1 MKKRFVVLL
10 LAMLFSVAFIAHGI
24 ADIVTIY
31 PEGFFIDED
40 DAKNVDKMINNLRTD
55 EGLKKL
61 AWDAS
66 LVKTAQQRAIEFA
79 IYFDHVRPNNSKHTT
94 AFPADYTEPREIV
107 NGRSDFSSADAM
119 FSFWRDNNAYRQD
132 ILDDKYD
139 CFGVAH
145 VTYGGIHFWALCL
158 AHTPASGTGRFPIQ
172 RGFPVEISSDLVKL
186 NTIQY
191 SNQVLKVGEI
201 SEFFATFTMEKTQP
215 VGVYFQYKPY
225 EGVKWT
231 VSKGEDIVAVEFDEA
246 HKTTTITGLKPGTA
260 TLKAEVFGKTKTAT
274 ISVLSDSVTVNSG
287 VYSLN
292 HEKKTAELQK
302 PEKTSVKN
310 LKIPDTVKANGI
322 TYKVTA
328 VAASACK
335 GLEKL
340 AALTIGKNVVSIGA
354 EAFSG
359 CKALKTIT
367 IKTSKLKADT
377 VGDNAFTGIYKKA
390 TVKCPSKK
398 LKDYKKFLL
407 KKGVPSGAKFKH
419 INSIN

>member
-1 MKKRFVVLL
+1 MKKRFAVLL
-10 LAMLFSVAFIAHGI
+10 LFALIAVVFAAHA
-24 ADIVTIY
+24 ADNNIVIY
-31 PEGFFIDED
+31 PEGMAFDQKDAVKMKKLVNDLRADNKVNKLVWD
-40 DAKNVDKMINNLRTD
+40 DALER
-55 EGLKKL
+55 
-61 AWDAS
+61 
-66 LVKTAQQRAIEFA
+66 TAQQRAEESAF
-79 IYFDHVRPNNSKHTT
+79 YYSSSTRPNLSASAT
-94 AFPADYTEPREIV
+94 AFPSGYEECETKVFVTDSLITAE
-107 NGRSDFSSADAM
+107 AM
-119 FSFWRDNNAYRQD
+119 FGKWEKDTEYKTRQLL
-132 ILDDKYD
+132 LDKKFD
-139 CFGVAH
+139 CFAVGHAIYNGYH
-145 VTYGGIHFWALCL
+145 YWALCL
-158 AHTPASGTGRFPIQ
+158 AHTPAASKAGRSPIAY
-172 RGFPVEISSDLVKL
+172 GFPVEISPTLVESRFLKSPDKYLEIGDPVKL
-186 NTIQY
+186 
-191 SNQVLKVGEI
+191 VLC
-201 SEFFATFTMEKTQP
+201 FTTGKNSWPNDT
-215 VGVYFQYKPY
+215 VFVYKPY
-225 EGVKWT
+225 TGINWEIKDGADKA
-231 VSKGEDIVAVEFDEA
+231 SLEFDDA
-246 HKTTTITGLKPGTA
+246 HKTAYIQGMKAGTVK
-260 TLKAEVFGKTKTAT
+260 LSAEVFGKTVKPEITVV
-274 ISVLSDSVTVNSG
+274 SSSVTAGGG

-292 HEKKTAELQK
+292 HEKQTAELQK

-407 KKGVPSGAKFKH
+407 KKGVPSGAKFK
-419 INSIN
+419 